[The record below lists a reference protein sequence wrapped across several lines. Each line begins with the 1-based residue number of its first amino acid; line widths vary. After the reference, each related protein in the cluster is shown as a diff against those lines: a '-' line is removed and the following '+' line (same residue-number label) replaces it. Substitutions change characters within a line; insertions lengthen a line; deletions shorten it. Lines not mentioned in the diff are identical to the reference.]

1 MFTPNAEPQEI
12 AARGDRLSIRFTE
25 NPGAYRL
32 KGNRGGPVVRGFS
45 VNLPPEATELRR
57 VESTRLD
64 ELLGEDRYQ
73 FARNRD
79 EIELSVGEARAGREF
94 YPTLLVL
101 LAGALAMEQ
110 LLANRFYRR
119 AE

>member
-1 MFTPNAEPQEI
+1 M
-12 AARGDRLSIRFTE
+12 
-25 NPGAYRL
+25 
-32 KGNRGGPVVRGFS
+32 VRGFS

-64 ELLGEDRYQ
+64 ELLGKDRYQ